1 MICIEQQR
9 DVAGL
14 LEWAELTL
22 GDELACPVQIR
33 LAGVA
38 ARLAFEFHLAEICR
52 RIGPP
57 KGIRWHSY
65 AIRLLKCG
73 VFTMDDYKSARR
85 ISRLACKAVH
95 GKPFDR
101 TRAGMLYAAVS
112 EFVSEKVEVDEVELS
127 APSKG

>member
-1 MICIEQQR
+1 MIRLFEAPELCHRGAQIPR
-9 DVAGL
+9 L

-22 GDELACPVQIR
+22 DDELAGPVEIR
-33 LAGVA
+33 LSGVA
-38 ARLAFEFHLAEICR
+38 ARLAFEFHLAELCR
-52 RIGPP
+52 QHGPP

-73 VFTMDDYKSARR
+73 VFTIDDYKTARR

-112 EFVSEKVEVDEVELS
+112 EFVSVRV
-127 APSKG
+127 

>member
-1 MICIEQQR
+1 MTSICIEQQR

-14 LEWAELTL
+14 LEWASMRLNNS
-22 GDELACPVQIR
+22 LASAVDVR

-38 ARLAFEFHLAEICR
+38 ARLAFEFHLAELCR
-52 RIGPP
+52 QHGPP

-65 AIRLLKCG
+65 AIRLLKAG
-73 VFTMDDYKSARR
+73 VFTMSDYRAARR

-112 EFVSEKVEVDEVELS
+112 EFVSVRD
-127 APSKG
+127 